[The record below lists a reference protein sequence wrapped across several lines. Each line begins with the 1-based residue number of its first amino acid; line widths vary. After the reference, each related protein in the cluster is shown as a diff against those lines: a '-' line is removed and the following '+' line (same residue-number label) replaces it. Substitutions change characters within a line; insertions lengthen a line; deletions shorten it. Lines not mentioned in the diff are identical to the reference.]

1 MSRKHSDGSHNA
13 SDPSAAHSSAAQHAH
28 RSGLWLV
35 GGTLLALL
43 AIVIIIVG
51 IVKAVNHPHQP
62 PTMKP
67 LALAHHR
74 LSIFLIQP

>member
-51 IVKAVNHPHQP
+51 
-62 PTMKP
+62 
-67 LALAHHR
+67 
-74 LSIFLIQP
+74 LSLIHI

>member
-51 IVKAVNHPHQP
+51 IVTVSYTHLTL
-62 PTMKP
+62 PTIY
-67 LALAHHR
+67 
-74 LSIFLIQP
+74 SV